1 MSVKSFTEK
10 LDEIRLNKKVLDI
23 CIFMCYTLIILKKGE
38 IKMIALMRYECGLKF
53 TGCVF
58 ENMDI
63 AQKWLEENG
72 WFNPRAYELV
82 PVAFYTKDGEVK

>member
-1 MSVKSFTEK
+1 MV
-10 LDEIRLNKKVLDI
+10 
-23 CIFMCYTLIILKKGE
+23 
-38 IKMIALMRYECGLKF
+38 ALMRYECGLKF

-72 WFNPRAYELV
+72 WVNPRAYELV
-82 PVAFYTKDGEVK
+82 PVTFYTKNGEVK

>member
-1 MSVKSFTEK
+1 MTKN

-23 CIFMCYTLIILKKGE
+23 YIFMCYTLIIVKKGE
-38 IKMIALMRYECGLKF
+38 IKMVALMRYECGLKF

>member
-1 MSVKSFTEK
+1 MV
-10 LDEIRLNKKVLDI
+10 
-23 CIFMCYTLIILKKGE
+23 
-38 IKMIALMRYECGLKF
+38 ALMRYECGLKF

-72 WFNPRAYELV
+72 WVNPRAYELT
-82 PVAFYTKDGEVK
+82 PVAFYTKDGEVKQKL

>member
-1 MSVKSFTEK
+1 
-10 LDEIRLNKKVLDI
+10 
-23 CIFMCYTLIILKKGE
+23 
-38 IKMIALMRYECGLKF
+38 MIALMRYECGLKF
-53 TGCVF
+53 TGCIF

-63 AQKWLEENG
+63 AQRWLEENG

>member
-1 MSVKSFTEK
+1 
-10 LDEIRLNKKVLDI
+10 
-23 CIFMCYTLIILKKGE
+23 
-38 IKMIALMRYECGLKF
+38 MIALMRYECGLKF

-72 WFNPRAYELV
+72 WGNPNSYELI
-82 PVAFYTKDGEVK
+82 PVTFYPKTMEEK

>member
-1 MSVKSFTEK
+1 MKKNKLPKNSGYCLIVKCVP
-10 LDEIRLNKKVLDI
+10 LDDQ
-23 CIFMCYTLIILKKGE
+23 
-38 IKMIALMRYECGLKF
+38 YECGLKF

-72 WFNPRAYELV
+72 WCNPRAYELI